1 MLIRGSYLPQKIKI
15 GSRLDEYT
23 AHSDQREDGDENL
36 VAAGNS
42 RGSEYLDFLYCFL
55 FMFLCVFSDSDTKRK
70 EVYICEIGE

>member
-1 MLIRGSYLPQKIKI
+1 MGFYLPQKIKI

-42 RGSEYLDFLYCFL
+42 RGSEYLDLLVPFF
-55 FMFLCVFSDSDTKRK
+55 
-70 EVYICEIGE
+70 VYRFQNPGI

>member
-1 MLIRGSYLPQKIKI
+1 MGFYLPQKIKI

-42 RGSEYLDFLYCFL
+42 RGSEYLDLLVPFFIYRFQ
-55 FMFLCVFSDSDTKRK
+55 
-70 EVYICEIGE
+70 